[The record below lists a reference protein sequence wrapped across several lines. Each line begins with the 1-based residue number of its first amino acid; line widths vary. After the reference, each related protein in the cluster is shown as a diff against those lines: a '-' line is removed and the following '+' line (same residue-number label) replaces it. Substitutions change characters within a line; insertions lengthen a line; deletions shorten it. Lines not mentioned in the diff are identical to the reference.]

1 MGRFFIPGL
10 VFPFGQRAGFDP
22 RAERALVAEVV
33 VRSAAALVSFDGDPQ
48 ALIERKC
55 HMLTQL
61 APHIVLA
68 WTWFGDPGAQRLQ
81 PQAVAGAASAYAR
94 GLVIER
100 NRLSAIGPA
109 FRTLAGQRLEPFN
122 VSRRSLYGPWRF
134 AAREHGVRS
143 VLALPLS
150 STHDER
156 RGLFVLYSDV
166 EDYFDRVGV
175 GLFEALGQLFSA
187 LLSMVAKQAELS
199 RAAHRDALTGLPH
212 RGAADLL
219 AAKVRRLTEFDPPAA
234 VALVDLD
241 HFKSVNDTHGH
252 AVGDA
257 VLCAAAERLQA
268 ALRQGDTLIR
278 WGGEEFCVVLPGTD
292 LAGARSVAGKLRASL
307 ERSPLHLPDGTS
319 HAVTS
324 SVGYASVLVGEPLA
338 EAVGR
343 ADAALY
349 QAKHAGRNQAIGA
362 EG

>member
-1 MGRFFIPGL
+1 
-10 VFPFGQRAGFDP
+10 
-22 RAERALVAEVV
+22 
-33 VRSAAALVSFDGDPQ
+33 
-48 ALIERKC
+48 
-55 HMLTQL
+55 MLTKL

-81 PQAVAGAASAYAR
+81 PQAVAGAASEYAR
-94 GLVIER
+94 ALVIER

-109 FRTLAGQRLEPFN
+109 FRTLDGQRLEPFN
-122 VSRRSLYGPWRF
+122 VSRRSLYGPWRY

-150 STHDER
+150 SAHDER

-166 EDYFDRVGV
+166 PDYFDLVGV

-187 LLSMVAKQAELS
+187 VLSSAARQAEIT
-199 RAAHRDALTGLPH
+199 RAAQRDALTGLPH
-212 RGAADLL
+212 RGAASLL
-219 AAKVRRLTEFDPPAA
+219 AAKVRRMTEFDPPAA

-268 ALRQGDTLIR
+268 ALRHGDTLIR
-278 WGGEEFCVVLPGTD
+278 WGGEEFCVVLPNTD
-292 LAGARSVAGKLRASL
+292 LGGAKSVAEKLRAQLEQSSL
-307 ERSPLHLPDGTS
+307 ALPQGLTC
-319 HAVTS
+319 AVTA
-324 SVGYASVLVGEPLA
+324 SVGYASIRVGEELA
-338 EAVGR
+338 AAVER

-349 QAKHAGRNQAIGA
+349 RAKHAGRNRTVGSDDEAPRDVSGA
-362 EG
+362 GPDR